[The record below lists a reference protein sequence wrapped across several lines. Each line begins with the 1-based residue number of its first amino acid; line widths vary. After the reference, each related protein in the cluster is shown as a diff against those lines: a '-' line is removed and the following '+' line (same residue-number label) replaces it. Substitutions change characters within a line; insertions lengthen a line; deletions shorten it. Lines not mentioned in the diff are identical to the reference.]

1 MLSRIDHVGFVGPDL
16 SALRNVFARLGFSPT
31 MPQPLM
37 RFEPSNQ
44 TLLPLD
50 QSSCHIVF
58 KRTYIELS
66 AAHTTDPRQHLQAY
80 SGGVDRLQIV
90 AFASADVAATRD
102 AVVSAGFGAKDLQ
115 WAAREVVYGE
125 RTGQARFHWFMVEPR
140 DAPEGLVCFVRN
152 TTPELIFQD
161 IVQHHP
167 LGAREV
173 TGLAI
178 VLPTTEAA
186 AACAERYA
194 RYPAGRDPG
203 ITILT
208 AADAEQ
214 RVGSAIRSAR
224 SAFAALAV
232 EVEDLGRAAAV
243 LAARSIAFETR
254 PAGLVVSPAD
264 AGGAALCLH
273 PPGRVFF

>member
-1 MLSRIDHVGFVGPDL
+1 
-16 SALRNVFARLGFSPT
+16 
-31 MPQPLM
+31 M
-37 RFEPSNQ
+37 RFEPSTQ
-44 TLLPLD
+44 SLLPLD
-50 QSSCHIVF
+50 QSSCHIVLE
-58 KRTYIELS
+58 RTYIELS

-80 SGGVDRLQIV
+80 AGGVDRLQIV
-90 AFASADVAATRD
+90 AFASTDVAATRT
-102 AVVSAGFGAKDLQ
+102 AVVSAGIGAKELQ
-115 WAAREVVYGE
+115 WAARQVTYGD

-152 TTPELIFQD
+152 TTPELIFQEV
-161 IVQHHP
+161 VQHHP

-186 AACAERYA
+186 AVCAERYA
-194 RYPAGRDPG
+194 RYPEGRDPA
-203 ITILT
+203 IAILT

-214 RVGSAIRSAR
+214 RVGPAIRRAR

-232 EVEDLGRAAAV
+232 EVEDLGRAAAA
-243 LAARSIAFETR
+243 LAERSIEFETR
-254 PAGLVVSPAD
+254 PAGIVVAPGY